1 MADQGAGLVVRDVTV
16 RAVVVPLRRPG
27 LPMSSHLYPEVSGH
41 LLRVTP
47 SGQWLEWQDWAHP
60 VLARPFEVSSGEL
73 HLPDVPGNGLA
84 WDDGAVAHYQADL

>member
-1 MADQGAGLVVRDVTV
+1 MTTNENTRDGQ
-16 RAVVVPLRRPG
+16 AAAQP
-27 LPMSSHLYPEVSGH
+27 VSAT
-41 LLRVTP
+41 RVLHDHE
-47 SGQWLEWQDWAHP
+47 GFAHP